1 MQFIQAILSNIWAFG
16 LAVFFLGASIFVH
29 ELGHFLAARRRGMKV
44 ERFSIGFGPKIF
56 GWRGRDG
63 IEYRLSWIPLGGY
76 VALPQLADMAA
87 IEGESSVAV
96 EKLPPVSY
104 TTKVIVAA
112 AGAFFNVLF
121 ALVLAT
127 IVWVV
132 GQRMLVEE
140 QTNRVGSVRP
150 IIEATGGKTEP
161 GPAFVA
167 GIKPGDAI
175 LAVDGKKVSSLSD
188 ISYLIALGSG
198 RGAQGEPKATLSVQ
212 RDGRVFDV
220 DVYPHYVTADEIRDI
235 GIEPSMQVTVAQVSP
250 GSAAAAA
257 GLLEGDIITHLDGE
271 PVQYESF
278 IRDYIALHKGSAL
291 RITYLRDG
299 KESETTAEP
308 RRLVE
313 AAGGEPVYRL
323 GVALRGA
330 YSTHIAHIPP
340 WAQFNNI
347 VTLTWRNLSS
357 LVNPRSD
364 IGLDKMTGP
373 IGIVNQI
380 RVIAKYDFV
389 SVLSF
394 IVLINISLA
403 IFNLLPIPVLDGGHI
418 LFATI
423 AKLRGRALPARFIAA
438 TQSVFMLLL
447 LTMIVYVSISDGR
460 RIVRDNR
467 AAAREAPAAPPE
479 K

>member
-1 MQFIQAILSNIWAFG
+1 MQLFQVILSNIWALG

-44 ERFSIGFGPKIF
+44 ERFSIGFGPKVF

-63 IEYRLSWIPLGGY
+63 VEYRLSWIPLGGY

-87 IEGESSVAV
+87 IEGESSAPT
-96 EKLPPVSY
+96 ETLPPVSY
-104 TTKVIVAA
+104 ASKVIVAA

-121 ALVLAT
+121 ALALAT
-127 IVWVV
+127 IVWIT

-140 QTNRVGSVRP
+140 QTNRVGAVRP
-150 IIEATGGKTEP
+150 VIEVTGGKTEP

-188 ISYLIALGSG
+188 ISYLVALGSG
-198 RGAQGEPKATLSVQ
+198 RGAKGEPKATLSVQ
-212 RDGRVFDV
+212 RDGSVFDV
-220 DVYPHYVTADEIRDI
+220 EVYPHYVSADGIRDI
-235 GIEPSMQVTVAQVSP
+235 GIEPSMRVTVAQVAP

-257 GLLEGDIITHLDGE
+257 GLREGDIITHLDGE

-278 IRDYIALHKGSAL
+278 IRDHIARSQGAAL

-299 KESETTAEP
+299 REGETTAMP
-308 RRLVE
+308 RRVIE
-313 AAGGEPVYRL
+313 TEQPVYRL

-340 WAQFNNI
+340 WEQFGSI

-364 IGLDKMTGP
+364 IGLDKMSGP

-438 TQSVFMLLL
+438 TQSVFMVLL

-460 RIVRDNR
+460 RLVRDNR
-467 AAAREAPAAPPE
+467 AASREAPAVQPA